1 MVRVVVVPIHM
12 CPVGPGVVLVLR
24 HHISMPRTIIIVDV
38 SVLGGVAVRR
48 RHVLMI
54 PMGYV
59 PVGIDMTG
67 RTRGPVLMR
76 GILMEVL
83 MRRRVIVANIPVIT
97 TTRRVAVAVKVAI
110 RVICIYLSIGV
121 EGSAVRVMQSI
132 HVMAPIDVVQVIAM
146 GGRILVVE
154 VSVSVLNSVVRVDI
168 GYANIA
174 AENILRSD
182 DTEAACHKVPSAH

>member
-1 MVRVVVVPIHM
+1 
-12 CPVGPGVVLVLR
+12 
-24 HHISMPRTIIIVDV
+24 
-38 SVLGGVAVRR
+38 
-48 RHVLMI
+48 
-54 PMGYV
+54 
-59 PVGIDMTG
+59 
-67 RTRGPVLMR
+67 
-76 GILMEVL
+76 